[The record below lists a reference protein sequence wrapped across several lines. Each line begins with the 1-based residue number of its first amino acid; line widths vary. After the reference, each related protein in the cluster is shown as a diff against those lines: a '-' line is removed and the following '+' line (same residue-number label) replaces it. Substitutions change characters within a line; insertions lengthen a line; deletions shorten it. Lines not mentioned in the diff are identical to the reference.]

1 MKQLPLFDISWPQN
15 FAWPSRGHLKNVN
28 FVNSVSVHDLLLEW
42 ICHGL
47 YNVNYSS
54 MMTQSYDSLLRNYCR
69 YAAIEQL
76 HLSILVF
83 LLVLLSANENLIKM
97 ANFFIFEIARF
108 HPLIGQPIRIHT
120 DWLSNRKGAQYLK
133 MLKGISVCLLDTFLI
148 VIYWIWKYFIYLD
161 SFCTALFEYR
171 YSRLLP
177 YLLPRNFMVFDL
189 RIMAP
194 EVIQVLNAVVRG
206 FQFR

>member
-1 MKQLPLFDISWPQN
+1 
-15 FAWPSRGHLKNVN
+15 
-28 FVNSVSVHDLLLEW
+28 
-42 ICHGL
+42 
-47 YNVNYSS
+47 
-54 MMTQSYDSLLRNYCR
+54 MTQSYDSLLRNYCR

-97 ANFFIFEIARF
+97 ANLFIFENARF

-148 VIYWIWKYFIYLD
+148 VIYWIWKYFTYLD
-161 SFCTALFEYR
+161 SFCTVLFEYR
-171 YSRLLP
+171 YSRLLS
-177 YLLPRNFMVFDL
+177 YLSLFYGFWLENNELSIWKVIDL
-189 RIMAP
+189 AP
-194 EVIQVLNAVVRG
+194 SRCGWVIKLLSRWRYV
-206 FQFR
+206 

>member
-1 MKQLPLFDISWPQN
+1 
-15 FAWPSRGHLKNVN
+15 
-28 FVNSVSVHDLLLEW
+28 
-42 ICHGL
+42 
-47 YNVNYSS
+47 
-54 MMTQSYDSLLRNYCR
+54 MMTHSYDSLLRNYCR

-97 ANFFIFEIARF
+97 ANLFIFENARF

-171 YSRLLP
+171 YSRLLR
-177 YLLPRNFMVFDL
+177 YLLPRNFMVFDKRIIMIQSWRL
-189 RIMAP
+189 R
-194 EVIQVLNAVVRG
+194 L
-206 FQFR
+206 FKC